1 MKIEKNDN
9 QRKITIHTPVEI
21 ETVEKKSRFIANL
34 APAKDENEAKEH
46 IEKIKKR
53 FSDATHNVYA
63 YYIDHGTY
71 ARYSDDGEPQG
82 TAGMPTL
89 NALKMSGLTDI
100 CVVVTRYFGGILL
113 GTGGLVRAYTKG
125 ASIALKAGNIIT
137 MQSCSICSLSCDYTR
152 YGRLSGLIPSFGG
165 VIDSTDFG
173 ADVTLNFHIAPENYG
188 AFSKQLAELTCGN
201 VTAEIIDEKFFEMS
215 SDE

>member
-1 MKIEKNDN
+1 MQYKTLRNKGSDEFTE
-9 QRKITIHTPVEI
+9 QR
-21 ETVEKKSRFIANL
+21 SRFIGYVCPVKTEAEALNFI
-34 APAKDENEAKEH
+34 NE
-46 IEKIKKR
+46 KKKQHW
-53 FSDATHNVYA
+53 DARHNVYA
-63 YYIDHGTY
+63 YVLRDSGIQ
-71 ARYSDDGEPQG
+71 RYSDDGEPHG
-82 TAGMPTL
+82 TAGVPVL
-89 NALKMSGLTDI
+89 DIIVKSGITDVV
-100 CVVVTRYFGGILL
+100 VVVTRYFGGILL

>member
-1 MKIEKNDN
+1 MQYKTVRNKGSDEFTE
-9 QRKITIHTPVEI
+9 QR
-21 ETVEKKSRFIANL
+21 SRFIGYVCPVKTEAEALNL
-34 APAKDENEAKEH
+34 
-46 IEKIKKR
+46 KKKKKKQHW
-53 FSDATHNVYA
+53 DARHNVYA
-63 YYIDHGTY
+63 YVLRDSGIQ
-71 ARYSDDGEPQG
+71 RYSDDGEPHG
-82 TAGMPTL
+82 TAGVPVL
-89 NALKMSGLTDI
+89 DIIVKSGITDVV
-100 CVVVTRYFGGILL
+100 VVVTRYFGGILL

>member
-1 MKIEKNDN
+1 MQYKTVRNKGSDEFTE
-9 QRKITIHTPVEI
+9 QR
-21 ETVEKKSRFIANL
+21 SRFIGYVCPVKTEAEALNFI
-34 APAKDENEAKEH
+34 NE
-46 IEKIKKR
+46 KKKQHW
-53 FSDATHNVYA
+53 DARHNVYA
-63 YYIDHGTY
+63 YVLRDSGIQ
-71 ARYSDDGEPQG
+71 RYSDDGEPHG
-82 TAGMPTL
+82 TAVVPVL
-89 NALKMSGLTDI
+89 DIIVKSGITDVV
-100 CVVVTRYFGGILL
+100 VVVTRYFGGILL